1 MLKELQIGLSA
12 EVLEEMLR
20 NLENMDIMI
29 GNTKLSQ
36 LQIDQKDVMH
46 RIGTCTGM
54 VIELAEKVL
63 GRVPFANEVTFGI
76 TIKMIV
82 TC

>member
-20 NLENMDIMI
+20 NLENMDIII

-46 RIGTCTGM
+46 RIGTCTGIA
-54 VIELAEKVL
+54 IELAGKGL
-63 GRVPFANEVTFGI
+63 GRALFANEVTFGI